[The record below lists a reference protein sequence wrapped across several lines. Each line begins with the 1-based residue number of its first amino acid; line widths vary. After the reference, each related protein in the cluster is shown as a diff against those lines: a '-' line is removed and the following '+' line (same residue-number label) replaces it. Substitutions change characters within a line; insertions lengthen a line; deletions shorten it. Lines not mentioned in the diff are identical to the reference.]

1 MSLMSTLGKVAIGIM
16 VAKTAGKAIGGSGG
30 LGGLLGGLMGDN
42 KTGSGNQSSSGGL
55 GNLLNSLGGNS
66 QSSASAQNS
75 SNDLGGVLS
84 SLFAGNEVK
93 DVQPDQEKQAEIILK
108 AMINAAKADGK
119 IDAKEQESITK
130 HIGDVT
136 QEEIDFVKNE
146 MQSPLDLQGVIDSVP
161 KGMEQQVYLMSLL
174 TIDLDSQSEAS
185 YLDQLAK
192 GLNISEQV
200 ANDIH
205 QRVGAPKL
213 YS

>member
-30 LGGLLGGLMGDN
+30 LGGLLGGLMGNNKSGSDN
-42 KTGSGNQSSSGGL
+42 QSSGGL
-55 GNLLNSLGGNS
+55 GGLLNSLGGNS
-66 QSSASAQNS
+66 QSSATTQNNS
-75 SNDLGGVLS
+75 GDLGGMLS
-84 SLFAGNEVK
+84 SLFSGNEVK

-136 QEEIDFVKNE
+136 PEEIDFVKNE

-185 YLDQLAK
+185 YLDQLSK

-205 QRVGAPKL
+205 QKVGAPKL